1 MRSEIKQPASLRT
14 TILTL
19 LLFSIAMGYLETS
32 VVVYLRTMF
41 YGSNPFPF
49 PLPAIDTGIAVVEF
63 WREIATLLMLAGAG
77 IIAGKNALQRFA
89 YFLFCFAVWDIFYYI
104 FLKLLIGWPLTL
116 VDWDILFL
124 VPVPWTGP
132 VLAPCIVALTMIVFS
147 LWIVAL
153 ENTGVK
159 VKVKRGQW
167 MIMLAGCLVILYS
180 FMHDYA
186 MHVLSQ
192 PGSGFWT
199 LWSADSLFSEGKDY
213 RPQQFSWAIFLSG
226 ELILAAGI
234 ARMAYSNKLRTTTNI
249 SNPHSI

>member
-1 MRSEIKQPASLRT
+1 MKKPQSLRN

-32 VVVYLRTMF
+32 VVVYLRTMY
-41 YGSNPFPF
+41 YGSNQFPF

-63 WREIATLLMLAGAG
+63 WREIATLFMLAGAG
-77 IIAGKNALQRFA
+77 IIAGKNSLQRFT
-89 YFLFCFAVWDIFYYI
+89 YFLFCFAIWDIFYYI

-147 LWIVAL
+147 LWIVYL
-153 ENTGVK
+153 EEKGMK
-159 VKVKRGQW
+159 VKVRRGQW
-167 MIMLAGCLVILYS
+167 MLLLAGCMVILYS

-199 LWSADSLFSEGKDY
+199 LWSADSLFSEGKNY
-213 RPQQFSWAIFLSG
+213 RPQEFSWSTFFTG
-226 ELILAAGI
+226 ELMLAAGI
-234 ARMAYSNKLRTTTNI
+234 ARMAHSNKLPSTTNL
-249 SNPHSI
+249 SNSHAI